1 MLGRAVATF
10 ALLAIFA
17 LPANAQDAA
26 AATSAPGGEPASQ
39 LGSAQAA
46 SESRRVAVLM
56 LATPGVSS
64 ETTDSL
70 TEALIGSLAARGG
83 VRIVGKE
90 EFQAQLRQGEQGTLE
105 CVSSAACL
113 GRVGVE
119 LGVAEV
125 IAGTLA
131 QRGGRWV
138 FNLNRIDMSTGS
150 LEGRVFREVAGD
162 EGALADAVIAAV
174 PQLYVVV
181 RRPATLSISATVT
194 GAEVLIDGILVG
206 TYTTEPVRQEDI
218 PPGRHEV
225 TVRARGYHDYHRVA
239 NVREGTQLE
248 IDADPEP
255 IRSRGIS
262 PLVWIGGGV
271 AIGAAGAGAVFAVLA
286 RRSPPAGAS
295 RAEVAE
301 FFDAR
306 DTESLIANIAF
317 AVAGAGALTAIIG
330 IPLSGGASTDGAP
343 SARARVSPTPGGLE
357 LAVDGVF

>member
-10 ALLAIFA
+10 ALLAIYA
-17 LPANAQDAA
+17 LPARAQDAA
-26 AATSAPGGEPASQ
+26 AEVPAVLDSPSTPPTPPAT
-39 LGSAQAA
+39 
-46 SESRRVAVLM
+46 ESRRVAVLM

-113 GRVGVE
+113 GRVGVQ

-162 EGALADAVIAAV
+162 EGALADAIIAAV
-174 PQLYVVV
+174 PQLYLVV
-181 RRPATLSISATVT
+181 RRPATLSISSTVE

-206 TYTTEPVRQEDI
+206 TYTGEPVRQEDI

-225 TVRARGYHDYHRVA
+225 TVRARGYHEYHRVA

-248 IDADPEP
+248 IDADPDP

-262 PLVWIGGGV
+262 PLVWIGGGI
-271 AIGAAGAGAVFAVLA
+271 AIGAGGAGAVFAVLSRA
-286 RRSPPAGAS
+286 SPPAGAT
-295 RAEVAE
+295 RAEVAA

-306 DTESLIANIAF
+306 DTESLIATIAF

-330 IPLSGGASTDGAP
+330 IPLSGGASTDNTP
-343 SARARVSPTPGGLE
+343 TARARISPTPGGLA
-357 LAVDGVF
+357 LSVDGVF